1 MASESGGEPD
11 IKIIKRKL
19 TGFFKPKDKDIIKEA
34 IKNVHYIITNT
45 SILFR
50 TYYLDWFEKH
60 RLDNDILII
69 DKNILNLACRVV
81 QGEVELK
88 TRNNQRFQDK
98 RLDKASSKSKNV
110 DIEKLKEQE
119 VEMKK
124 TSSDH
129 FIQMVELYNEMYSD
143 LDIPS
148 DDTKLSLSHILS
160 YSLENLLTAYEN
172 NVSFHFTKYPKKY
185 IICKLV
191 SEKKTFKE
199 AKYLAG
205 KIIAKYFYDS
215 ADVEISE
222 DIDIER
228 FNFLFPNKQKVDKP
242 RCYEIQVYPWIYL
255 KKMVEINSLLE
266 SSFKDIDEKYRKLL
280 NPLPY
285 HNSFIPNHIRLDTSG
300 LCHLLMSK
308 EKIDKFKTWYEIEH
322 PNETLN
328 MKTKIDMLSS
338 FEKIFGRKPS
348 SKREEGLF
356 SIDLWTFIT
365 NLKSCKQWKEINNI
379 KIHGKTWVFDNSILT
394 DGVSISFQVSNNEI
408 FGKKCRTFNKNKPKK
423 DKESQIID
431 FKIFD
436 TSKKFLGN
444 DPGKKDILALTDGFK
459 TIKYT
464 RGLRKQETLQHTRTL
479 LSLKKRRKE
488 NLEEYET
495 TILSQFSSKSCYK
508 EEFIKYARARKLIEE
523 KALTVYNHPMYRQFK
538 FLVFTKTKS
547 SEDKFADK
555 IRRSFAKSSEIKPC
569 VTDEMKQNNSRLDEK
584 LENAKNKYNVE
595 KDSSKKQVSTKKKK
609 PSEKKKYNRHQK
621 YLRKK
626 AIKDKIKDATDK
638 DDISRFGNFKDF
650 IIGWGNWGKSPNL
663 KGTDPSPGIGI
674 RRKMSNYFT
683 TVTINEHLTSQTCP
697 CCRQERCLKN
707 PEIKGITRHHLLR
720 CTNDKCNSRWWNR
733 NVVGSF
739 NILDKFLKMSLRD
752 ETLKNGCNSS
762 DLECPTMKINIL

>member
-11 IKIIKRKL
+11 IKVIKRKL
-19 TGFFKPKDKDIIKEA
+19 SGFFKPEDKDIIKEA
-34 IKNVHYIITNT
+34 IKNIHYIITNT

-60 RLDNDILII
+60 RLDNDALII

-98 RLDKASSKSKNV
+98 RLEKASKSKNV
-110 DIEKLKEQE
+110 DIEKLKKQE

-124 TSSDH
+124 TSSEQFTH
-129 FIQMVELYNEMYSD
+129 MVELYKKMYSD

-148 DDTKLSLSHILS
+148 NDTKLSLSHIIT

-172 NVSFHFTKYPKKY
+172 NVSFHFTKYPKRY

-191 SEKKTFKE
+191 SENKTFTE
-199 AKYLAG
+199 AKYLTS

-215 ADVEISE
+215 DVEISE
-222 DIDIER
+222 DIDVER
-228 FNFLFPNKQKVDKP
+228 FSFLFPNKQKDDKS
-242 RCYEIQVYPWIYL
+242 RCYESQVYPWIYL

-266 SSFKDIDEKYRKLL
+266 SSFKDIDNKYRKLL

-285 HNSFIPNHIRLDTSG
+285 HSSFIPNHIRLDTSG

-322 PNETLN
+322 PKETLN

-356 SIDLWTFIT
+356 STDLWTFIT
-365 NLKSCKQWKEINNI
+365 NLKSCKQWKEINNV

-394 DGVSISFQVSNNEI
+394 DGVSISFQVSNNET
-408 FGKKCRTFNKNKPKK
+408 FGKKCRTFNKKK
-423 DKESQIID
+423 TQKEKESQSID
-431 FKIFD
+431 FKNID
-436 TSKKFLGN
+436 TSSKKFLGN
-444 DPGKKDILALTDGFK
+444 DPGKKDILAMTDGFK

-464 RGLRKQETLQHTRTL
+464 RGQREQETLRITRSNI
-479 LSLKKRRKE
+479 SLKKRRKN

-495 TILSQFSSKSCYK
+495 TILSQFSSKSCCK
-508 EEFIKYARARKLIEE
+508 EEFIKYARARKIIEE
-523 KALTVYNHPMYRQFK
+523 KALTLYNHPLYRQFK
-538 FLVFTKTKS
+538 FLVFTKEKS

-555 IRRSFAKSSEIKPC
+555 IRRSFAKSSDKEKTC
-569 VTDEMKQNNSRLDEK
+569 VTEEMKKNNSCLYKK
-584 LENAKNKYNVE
+584 LEDA
-595 KDSSKKQVSTKKKK
+595 
-609 PSEKKKYNRHQK
+609 
-621 YLRKK
+621 
-626 AIKDKIKDATDK
+626 KDKYKKEEPSKNIVVKNNVS
-638 DDISRFGNFKDF
+638 IFGNFKDYV
-650 IIGWGNWGKSPNL
+650 IGWGNWGKSSNL
-663 KGTDPSPGIGI
+663 KGTSPSPGIGI
-674 RRKMSNYFT
+674 RRKMSSYFT
-683 TVTINEHLTSQTCP
+683 TVIINEHLTSQICP
-697 CCRQERCLKN
+697 CCRQEKVLKN
-707 PEIKGITRHHLLR
+707 PELKGIKRHHLLR

-739 NILDKFLKMSLRD
+739 NILDKLLKCIFYD
-752 ETLKNGCNSS
+752 ETLKNG
-762 DLECPTMKINIL
+762 